1 MRQGALAA
9 LALLALTPAT
19 ALAETASVTAA
30 RLTQPTTRYDHGV
43 LGDAVEWGALDLTV
57 SDCPG
62 CPARHLTV
70 TLPETRVF
78 EDVEARVTDA
88 DGDGRTEVMVVETD
102 LAKGASLA
110 LYGADGRRTAT
121 AFLGQTHRWLAPVGV
136 ADLDGDGNPE
146 IAYVEKPHLDRVLVI
161 LRLRSGQFTK
171 VARLPGVTNHRIGD
185 SRISGG
191 LRNCGSGAEAVLA
204 TADWSGL
211 VAVSLQDRQPRVTPI
226 ADSATPRAFARA
238 LACRQP

>member
-1 MRQGALAA
+1 MRRGAGPA
-9 LALLALTPAT
+9 LALLLAPLA
-19 ALAETASVTAA
+19 AQAETGSVTAA
-30 RLTQPTTRYDHGV
+30 RLAQPTTRYDHGV

-57 SDCPG
+57 RDCPA
-62 CPARHLTV
+62 CPSRHLTV

-78 EDVEARVTDA
+78 EDVEARIVDA

-102 LAKGASLA
+102 IARGASLA
-110 LYGADGRRTAT
+110 LYDAEGARYAT

-136 ADLDGDGNPE
+136 ADLDGDGRPE

-161 LRLRSGQFTK
+161 LRFRDGRFTEL
-171 VARLPGVTNHRIGD
+171 ARLPGVTNHRIGD

-191 LRNCGSGAEAVLA
+191 IRDCGPGAEAVLA

-211 VAVSLQDRQPRVTPI
+211 VAIRLRDGQALVTPLPGR
-226 ADSATPRAFARA
+226 ATPRGFARA
-238 LACRQP
+238 LACR

>member
-1 MRQGALAA
+1 M
-9 LALLALTPAT
+9 
-19 ALAETASVTAA
+19 
-30 RLTQPTTRYDHGV
+30 
-43 LGDAVEWGALDLTV
+43 
-57 SDCPG
+57 
-62 CPARHLTV
+62 
-70 TLPETRVF
+70 
-78 EDVEARVTDA
+78 
-88 DGDGRTEVMVVETD
+88 
-102 LAKGASLA
+102 
-110 LYGADGRRTAT
+110 
-121 AFLGQTHRWLAPVGV
+121 
-136 ADLDGDGNPE
+136 
-146 IAYVEKPHLDRVLVI
+146 LVI